1 MKARGMFHCDADI
14 IKTVKQFVVM
24 THDRRES
31 FRKWGTLLASTLA
44 LLVTSL
50 RDPIALAFKAKQDE
64 VLRRELSLYETVSA
78 AEARWEKHLDSQSEI
93 PQHLDREL
101 AALRDGAVASEA
113 TYKLLLEINNC
124 LMAVET
130 KLDLLMKERQRD
142 RLQSSASAPQ

>member
-1 MKARGMFHCDADI
+1 MEARGMFHCDADI

-44 LLVTSL
+44 LLVTCL
-50 RDPIALAFKAKQDE
+50 REPIALAFKAKQDE
-64 VLRRELSLYETVSA
+64 VLRRELSLFETVSA
-78 AEARWEKHLDSQSEI
+78 SEARWEKHLDSQSEI
-93 PQHLDREL
+93 PRRLDREL
-101 AALRDGAVASEA
+101 ALLRDGAVASEA

-130 KLDLLMKERQRD
+130 KLDLLMRERQRD

>member
-1 MKARGMFHCDADI
+1 MFHCDADI
-14 IKTVKQFVVM
+14 IKTVKQLVVM

-50 RDPIALAFKAKQDE
+50 RDPIALSFKAKQDE
-64 VLRRELSLYETVSA
+64 VLRRELSLYET
-78 AEARWEKHLDSQSEI
+78 
-93 PQHLDREL
+93 REL

>member
-1 MKARGMFHCDADI
+1 MVKAA
-14 IKTVKQFVVM
+14 VVM
-24 THDRRES
+24 TYDRRES
-31 FRKWGTLLASTLA
+31 LRKWATLLASTLA

-50 RDPIALAFKAKQDE
+50 RDPIGVSITTRQDE
-64 VLRRELSLYETVSA
+64 LLRRELSRYETVSA
-78 AEARWEKHLDSQSEI
+78 TEARWDKHLDAQSEI
-93 PQHLDREL
+93 PRRLDREL

-113 TYKLLLEINNC
+113 AYKLLLEINNC